1 MTSTSPLPSGVLPLV
16 PGDPSHLGPFR
27 LFGRLGSGGMGVVY
41 AAVDG
46 NDRRAAVKCVHRSH
60 AADREFRARFARE
73 VRLVRRV
80 RAKSVPAF
88 LGADTRADL
97 PWLATE
103 YVPGPTLDRH
113 VREHGPLRGMDVS
126 VFARGVAE
134 ALVAVHAAGVVHRD
148 LKPGNVILS
157 PEGPKV
163 LDFGIARA
171 AEESALTRTG
181 GLVGTPGWISPEQYG
196 GAEATER
203 SDVFA
208 WAGLVAYAATGN
220 GPFGEGTSDVVA
232 ARVLSEPPSLVGV
245 AEPLRGLLERALDK
259 DPGRRP
265 TAVEAVAAIEPVGG
279 TFTGAPRALAESAEA
294 WSGYA
299 PPRRS
304 WPRRHRRALSL
315 GAAGLTLAL
324 VAGVGLWALSEGRL
338 AGDGATGNVA
348 GGTGSE
354 GEPVGGAGGG
364 GSIPADVPEEYR
376 DLYEN
381 GIVTVAPD
389 ENAGDTLVRTIGSDG
404 GGDALDQVRLD
415 MSEHTWSYNMSP
427 TITVTAEYLLDFG
440 ELRIHSNDFAMVE
453 RIEPED
459 THLTTVPANSG
470 GTLAVLSPE
479 EPTAEFSLVFVTGG
493 NASERDDVFA
503 VYYVPGEVAHGGTR
517 PEVGYPGGLCYLWRG
532 AGMSESYGVPDP
544 EEPTPFDATLSEGSP
559 TNGCVYGPN
568 KDLLS
573 NG

>member
-80 RAKSVPAF
+80 RAKSVPVF

-97 PWLATE
+97 PWLAIE

-171 AEESALTRTG
+171 TEESALTRTG

-208 WAGLVAYAATGN
+208 WAGLVAYAATGH

-232 ARVLSEPPSLVGV
+232 ARVLSEPPSLAGV
-245 AEPLRGLLERALDK
+245 AEPLSGLLERALDK

-265 TAVEAVAAIEPVGG
+265 TAAEAVAAIGPLEG
-279 TFTGAPRALAESAEA
+279 TFTGAPRTFAESAEA

-299 PPRRS
+299 PPRRT

-324 VAGVGLWALSEGRL
+324 VAGGGLWALTEGRL
-338 AGDGATGNVA
+338 AGGDGANGNVA
-348 GGTGSE
+348 GGTGAE

-381 GIVTVAPD
+381 GAVTVAPD
-389 ENAGDTLVRTIGSDG
+389 ENAGDTLVRTIGSEEG
-404 GGDALDQVRLD
+404 GESLDQLSLTFDGVD
-415 MSEHTWSYNMSP
+415 HGEFGMVV
-427 TITVTAEYLLDFG
+427 IGVTAEYLLEFG
-440 ELRIHSNDFAMVE
+440 SARITADEFAALSEMPPGRSDLDLLRAESTGVLAELDPGDPVTSFTVVFRSNTETIRVVY
-453 RIEPED
+453 
-459 THLTTVPANSG
+459 HLPGREVVLGEAVPAD
-470 GTLAVLSPE
+470 
-479 EPTAEFSLVFVTGG
+479 
-493 NASERDDVFA
+493 R
-503 VYYVPGEVAHGGTR
+503 
-517 PEVGYPGGLCYLWRG
+517 PGGLCLPDGEQNGGSSRF
-532 AGMSESYGVPDP
+532 VPHD
-544 EEPTPFDATLSEGSP
+544 TTLTDGSP
-559 TNGCVYGPN
+559 LDSCAYVAG
-568 KDLLS
+568 S
-573 NG
+573 